1 MAFETIVT
9 DLSNRGVATITL
21 NRPDRGNALSSQ
33 MLSELIT
40 HLADLADDPKARLVV
55 ITANGKHFCSGADV
69 APKSDDPAAPKVS
82 LSDFLQDL
90 DQFPKPVICYVH
102 GGAIGAG
109 AALAACCDVT
119 LADPEAFFSVPE
131 VRLGIV
137 PGGVVPVL
145 LRALGPRNLRR
156 YALSGERIKALQAI
170 ALGLVHEVHAAD
182 TREAALADL
191 IDAFLL
197 GAPGAQALTKAQ
209 IGSFDD
215 VSVREMKQGAQHRA
229 PGHGIK
235 TPEAQEGIAA
245 FKEKRKPNWYVA
257 P

>member
-9 DLSNRGVATITL
+9 DLSSRGVASIIF

-33 MLSELIT
+33 MLGELIA
-40 HLADLADDPKARLVV
+40 HLSALANDPQARLV
-55 ITANGKHFCSGADV
+55 ILRANGKHFCSGADV
-69 APKSDDPAAPKVS
+69 APKQEDPSAPKVS
-82 LSDFLQDL
+82 LSDFLQEL
-90 DQFPKPVICYVH
+90 DQFPKPVICVVQ

-109 AALAACCDVT
+109 AALASCCDVT
-119 LADPEAFFSVPE
+119 LADPDAFFSVPE

-156 YALSGERIKALQAI
+156 YALSGERIKAPEAK
-170 ALGLVHEVHAAD
+170 AMGLVHEVHRAEEM
-182 TREAALADL
+182 EAALAEL
-191 IDAFLL
+191 TEAFLL

-209 IGSFDD
+209 IGNFDN
-215 VSVREMKQGAQHRA
+215 VSVRDMKQASQHRA

-257 P
+257 Q